1 MPVLHLKVSPLQ
13 NPQRYAALGQALT
26 AITAQALGKQAGV
39 TAVVVDDIPA
49 ARWLVG
55 GSDVQRPTALLEVQI
70 TAGTNTV
77 AEKAAFVALAHAE
90 LQRQLGAGGPLEAA
104 TYVVVQEL
112 SATDWGY
119 GGQTQAARRQ
129 AALAAA
135 PNRTPGRS
143 VAA

>member
-1 MPVLHLKVSPLQ
+1 M
-13 NPQRYAALGQALT
+13 ALGPPILGLAVVTAALT
-26 AITAQALGKQAGV
+26 A
-39 TAVVVDDIPA
+39 DIPA

-90 LQRQLGAGGPLEAA
+90 LQRQLRAGRPLAAA
-104 TYVVVQEL
+104 THVVVPEL
-112 SATDWGY
+112 PATDWGY